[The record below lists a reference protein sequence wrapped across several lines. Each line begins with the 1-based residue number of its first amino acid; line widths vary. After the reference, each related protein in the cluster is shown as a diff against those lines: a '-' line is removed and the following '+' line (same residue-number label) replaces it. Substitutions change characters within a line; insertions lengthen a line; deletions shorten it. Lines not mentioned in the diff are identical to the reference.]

1 MTSIVEKQKRAK
13 RPESEGVNGV
23 SENIPFLLNTDFLT
37 QDGWS

>member
-1 MTSIVEKQKRAK
+1 MTSIVEKQKRGE

-23 SENIPFLLNTDFLT
+23 SENIVFLLNTDCVT